1 MQNMRKDDEII
12 WASDMTLADL
22 PEFHFVRP
30 DKRTVRGRRNV
41 VYASEICSFD
51 IETSTLSNDQSFM
64 YVWQFAIEDRVYMG
78 RTWEEFKRFL
88 RLLHTISGGYRILCF
103 IHNASFEFQF
113 LSGIFDFK
121 DDDVFCVESR
131 KILYFVL
138 DNWIEFR
145 CSYLLSNMG
154 LDEMTRKYNVAHQK
168 RSGEDFN
175 YSILRYPWT
184 PLTATELQYCSYD
197 VLGVVES
204 VHAIME
210 LYNDSVYT
218 LPLTSTGF
226 VRRDVKR
233 QMEPYHAD
241 IDYIY
246 PSYDVF
252 RLLRAE
258 FRGGNTHANRYY
270 SGEVIR
276 EPGKSKDI
284 ASSYPAQQC
293 NNLFPITPFKEIVNP
308 SPRLVD
314 RLRDRGRALLLHCI
328 FEKVELRDRY
338 YPIPY
343 IPIAKCIKHVN
354 ARRDNGRILDA
365 DYVEIVINDIDLA
378 IIEYQYTWKKLT
390 VVTGYKSNYGPLPE
404 GIRNCNIEYFRNKT
418 DLKNREGQELYYMKS
433 KNLLN
438 SIYGMSCQNPAKS
451 LILYAD
457 CLYKE
462 DTTYTEAE
470 LLERARRRAFTVYQF
485 ACWTTAHARA
495 ALEEG
500 IKLCGERLLY
510 VDTDSCKHLGEVDF
524 SLYNEEQKKK
534 ALASGLYAK
543 DKNGIMHYSGVY
555 EDDGDFTEFITLGA
569 KKYAYVDTAGE
580 LHLTLAGVGKKQ
592 GAAALIAA
600 GGLDAFKPGFVFHNC
615 GKTASIY
622 NDGHFGELE
631 IDGHKLD
638 ITRNVTIKDKDYTLD
653 ITEDYEALIKESKQ
667 FLYKMEKLLQTT
679 KI

>member
-1 MQNMRKDDEII
+1 MQRDDGII
-12 WASDMTLADL
+12 WASDMTLSDL

-41 VYASEICSFD
+41 VYAREICSFD
-51 IETSTLSNDQSFM
+51 IETSTLPNDQSFM

-88 RLLHTISGGYRILCF
+88 RLLRTISGGYRILCF

-168 RSGEDFN
+168 RSGEEFN
-175 YSILRYPWT
+175 YSIIRYPWT
-184 PLTATELQYCSYD
+184 PLSPSELQYCSYD

-210 LYNDSVYT
+210 LYDDSVYT

-241 IDYIY
+241 IDSIY

-276 EPGKSKDI
+276 QPGKSKDI

-293 NNLFPITPFKEIVNP
+293 NNLFPVKPFKEIVNP
-308 SPRLVD
+308 TPRLVD

-328 FEKVELRDRY
+328 FEKIELRDRY
-338 YPIPY
+338 YPVPY
-343 IPIAKCIKHVN
+343 IPIAKCIKHAN

-365 DYVEIVINDIDLA
+365 DYVEIVVNDIDFE
-378 IIEYQYTWKKLT
+378 IIEFQYKWKKLT
-390 VVTGYKSNYGPLPE
+390 IVTGYKSNYGPLPE

-418 DLKNREGQELYYMKS
+418 ELKNVEGQELYYMKS

-462 DTTYTEAE
+462 DDTYTEAE

-524 SLYNEEQKKK
+524 TRYNEEQKKK
-534 ALASGLYAK
+534 ALASGLYAT
-543 DKNGIMHYSGVY
+543 DKHGVTHYSGVY
-555 EDDGDFTEFITLGA
+555 EEDGEFKEFITLGA
-569 KKYAYVDTAGE
+569 KKYAYVDTSGE

-638 ITRNVTIKDKDYTLD
+638 ITRNVTIKEKDYTLD
-653 ITEDYEALIKESKQ
+653 ITEDYESLIKESKQ